1 MYQKMVFNQ
10 IQKKEKETGHCGRRK
25 INSFKLDQ
33 AHVPN
38 TFCCVE

>member
-1 MYQKMVFNQ
+1 MVFNQ